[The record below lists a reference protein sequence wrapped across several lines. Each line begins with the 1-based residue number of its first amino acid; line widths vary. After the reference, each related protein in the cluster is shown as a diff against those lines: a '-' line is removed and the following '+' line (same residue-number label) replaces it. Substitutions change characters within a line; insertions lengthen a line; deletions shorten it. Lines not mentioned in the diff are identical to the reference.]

1 MIVIERRY
9 AMHELL
15 RKMLP
20 SGYVVMHCIFFL
32 LFKFSDIWSSVYS
45 LFLNNTD
52 QLFFSLRKSMDN

>member
-1 MIVIERRY
+1 
-9 AMHELL
+9 MHELL

-20 SGYVVMHCIFFL
+20 SGYVVMHCIFL

>member
-1 MIVIERRY
+1 
-9 AMHELL
+9 MHELL